1 MPGSVPSRIRSLS
14 LRAAIVAVAG
24 LVLGAIISAA
34 HADDLK
40 FPQIIKLRYEAADQ
54 RVGGHFTIWLDR
66 DRLFHGLDAKLY
78 PPVKYVEVTHITPAP
93 GSPMISMI
101 EIMSINAAIPEY
113 YHVGGFVRL
122 KVSNML
128 LKSTNMR

>member
-1 MPGSVPSRIRSLS
+1 MPRSVVSCARLMRAGIVVLACLVS
-14 LRAAIVAVAG
+14 AAIPTPV
-24 LVLGAIISAA
+24 
-34 HADDLK
+34 HADDLT
-40 FPQIIKLRYEAADQ
+40 FPQIIRLRYEAPDQ

-78 PPVKYVEVTHITPAP
+78 PPVKYVEVTHITPTP
-93 GSPMISMI
+93 GSPMISLI
-101 EIMSINAAIPEY
+101 EIMSVGSNIPEY

-122 KVSNML
+122 KVSNMV